1 MNQCKN
7 RPPKRRKSARRP
19 NYEGTIWE
27 QCGHFYG
34 KIRYKGV
41 LYRVGGYK
49 SRARA
54 ESALRRKTE
63 EITRIRDD
71 KTTLAEWSEEWLQA
85 ILLRTDHNTTHN
97 TYRNYKNA
105 VGHACRHIG
114 HMKISEIRPCDLTRL
129 YVNLSA
135 EGYSA
140 ATVSLIAATM
150 TALSRYA
157 VISDRILK
165 DFTMGAIKPKA
176 EKRKYRVF
184 TTTEAMRF
192 ISLIEKE
199 RLRFPMLFML
209 VLGVRRGEAMA
220 IKWNRIDL
228 DNKTVL
234 IDSQT
239 VSEGGARVVKKPK
252 TESSVRRII
261 MPDFLVELLQ
271 TVPKRQR
278 KTYIYNFT
286 RLRPEALS
294 RDFRRI
300 AKQMGISEMRLYDL
314 RHTFAS
320 MTIYKGTSAKEVA
333 DQLGHASDKIVN
345 NVYVHK
351 APNQGSMCSKAM
363 DEIFAD
369 YKPYG
374 AT

>member
-1 MNQCKN
+1 MNNCRN
-7 RPPKRRKSARRP
+7 RSPKRRKSARRP
-19 NYEGTIWE
+19 NYEGTIW
-27 QCGHFYG
+27 QQYGYFYG

-85 ILLRTDHNTTHN
+85 ILLKTDRNTTHN

-114 HMKISEIRPCDLTRL
+114 YMKMSEIRPCDLTRL
-129 YVNLSA
+129 YVNLSS

-140 ATVSLIAATM
+140 ATVSLVAATM
-150 TALSRYA
+150 KALSRYA
-157 VISDRILK
+157 VVSDRILK

-184 TTTEAMRF
+184 TKIETMRF
-192 ISLIEKE
+192 LSLIEKE
-199 RLRFPMLFML
+199 RLKFPMLFML
-209 VLGVRRGEAMA
+209 MLGARRGEAMA
-220 IKWNRIDL
+220 IKWDRIDL

-234 IDSQT
+234 IDSQA

-261 MPDFLVELLQ
+261 MPDYLVKELQ

-278 KTYIYNFT
+278 KTYTYNFT

-300 AKQMGISEMRLYDL
+300 AKQMGIPGMRLYDL

-320 MTIYKGTSAKEVA
+320 VTIYEGTSAKEVA
-333 DQLGHASDKIVN
+333 DQLGHSSDKIVN

-351 APNQGSMCSKAM
+351 APNQGSMCSKVM
-363 DEIFAD
+363 DAFVAD
-369 YKPYG
+369 PTPCS
-374 AT
+374 AS

>member
-1 MNQCKN
+1 MNNCKN
-7 RPPKRRKSARRP
+7 RPPKRRRSARRP
-19 NYEGTIWE
+19 NYEGTVW
-27 QCGHFYG
+27 QQNGYFYG
-34 KIRYKGV
+34 KIRYKGE

-49 SRARA
+49 SRSRA

-63 EITRIRDD
+63 EITRIRGD

-85 ILLRTDHNTTHN
+85 ILLKTDHNTAHN

-105 VGHACRHIG
+105 IGHVCRHIG
-114 HMKISEIRPCDLTRL
+114 HMKISEIRPCDITKL
-129 YVNLSA
+129 YVSLAS

-184 TTTEAMRF
+184 TKIEAARF

-199 RLRFPMLFML
+199 RLKFPMLFML
-209 VLGVRRGEAMA
+209 MLGVRRGEAMA

-239 VSEGGARVVKKPK
+239 VSESGARVIKKPK
-252 TESSVRRII
+252 TESSTRRII
-261 MPDFLVELLQ
+261 MPDFLVKQLQ
-271 TVPKRQR
+271 AVPKRQR
-278 KTYIYNFT
+278 KTYPYNFT

-294 RDFRRI
+294 RDFHRI
-300 AKQMGISEMRLYDL
+300 AKQMGIPNMRLYDL

-333 DQLGHASDKIVN
+333 DQLGHSSDKIVN

-351 APNQGSMCSKAM
+351 APNQGSMCSKVM

-369 YKPYG
+369 YKSCS
-374 AT
+374 AV